1 MQPPDSVFEEKCQ
14 PYKCKRLPA
23 LVGRNLSTIHGLAQG
38 TWIRRRNRTMEK
50 ALPCELN
57 CLQELFPQHSEEF
70 LFFELEQCWNMSEA
84 VAMVLASDDI
94 EEHSKI
100 RLYFFTKCSLLK

>member
-1 MQPPDSVFEEKCQ
+1 
-14 PYKCKRLPA
+14 
-23 LVGRNLSTIHGLAQG
+23 
-38 TWIRRRNRTMEK
+38 MEK

-94 EEHSKI
+94 EEYSKI
-100 RLYFFTKCSLLK
+100 RLYFFTKCM